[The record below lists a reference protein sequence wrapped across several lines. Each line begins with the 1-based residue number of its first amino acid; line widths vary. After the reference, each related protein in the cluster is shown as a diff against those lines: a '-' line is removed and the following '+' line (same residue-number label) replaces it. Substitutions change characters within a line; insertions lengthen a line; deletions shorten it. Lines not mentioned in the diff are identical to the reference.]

1 MLVIYQRNFQQ
12 FNNNGGMRRYYHQNK
27 AVIGD
32 GIIDNLLQKSG
43 IKTENLLS
51 TAHNVIDTVVEGAAT
66 ASKKVADSLIDK
78 VSEKSTKIVNKAIDS
93 LVDKVVVAKNE
104 KKKIKLNNS
113 DSQQQ
118 QQQH

>member
-12 FNNNGGMRRYYHQNK
+12 FNNNGGMRRYYHHQNK
-27 AVIGD
+27 AVIGGD

-78 VSEKSTKIVNKAIDS
+78 VSEKSTKIVNKAI
-93 LVDKVVVAKNE
+93 LHTVGC
-104 KKKIKLNNS
+104 KLEYF
-113 DSQQQ
+113 
-118 QQQH
+118 